1 MNIGKSVN
9 KALAERELNRKQLS
23 EKSGVSQSY
32 ISQITLGNFT
42 PKITT
47 IERLAKA
54 TGYSVSE
61 FIKLGE

>member
-9 KALAERELNRKQLS
+9 KALAEREMTRKCLS
-23 EKSGVSQSY
+23 DKSGVSQSY
-32 ISQITLGNFT
+32 LSQIVGGNFT

-54 TGYSVSE
+54 TDYSVSE
-61 FIKLGE
+61 FIALGE

>member
-23 EKSGVSQSY
+23 SKSGVSQSY
-32 ISQITLGNFT
+32 LSQITLGNFT

-61 FIKLGE
+61 FIALGE